1 MLLWLVCTYL
11 SLVAASIDDDDGYR
25 STQTAA
31 LNRSNCRPFKV
42 FRVVPTTSAQLKRM
56 IALFETAKGDEA
68 DFWHAPSVVNS
79 TIDVMVSPTFTEKFA
94 AFLKQHDYPYHIAIE
109 DLKKNFRLLIEKEG
123 SIKMNTNG
131 VQDSDLVRL
140 HDDTGAFVS
149 KLRMGEYYSYS
160 TIVEWMKRIADHMPD
175 VAKVIDIGSSTEGRP
190 ILGMQ
195 FGVDSPHKKV
205 VVIDAGIHAREWAAV
220 HTGMYFINLMVN
232 GRDDDPKI
240 RSYLDNIVVYIFPV
254 LNPDGYEYTR
264 SDKTNPRARMW
275 RKSRS
280 AKACAFDGISNACC
294 QGVDLNRN
302 FDFRFAEIGA
312 SRYPCSEIYHGA
324 TAFSEPESRAFSNF
338 LISLGSRLEAYIT
351 LHAYSQLWIYSYSH
365 RKFTYAPDIDET
377 KRVAQKAVAELGK
390 LYGTRYRYGTG
401 PEIIYAFSGGS
412 TDWAKEKL
420 KVKYSYTIELRP
432 TYEGIIEWNGFVLDK
447 NQLIPTAKET
457 WAGVSVVLDEIISQ
471 TNNNRAQAAN
481 ISSLQRQRCSDRLDG
496 CKRWVETTPQ
506 ICSAS
511 PQSMARD
518 CAKTCNLCHLIKV

>member
-1 MLLWLVCTYL
+1 MLSWLVCTYL
-11 SLVAASIDDDDGYR
+11 LLNTASTHSANSDEDG
-25 STQTAA
+25 S
-31 LNRSNCRPFKV
+31 FKV
-42 FRVVPTTSAQLKRM
+42 FRVVPTTTAQLKRM
-56 IALFETAKGDEA
+56 IALFETAKSDEA

-79 TIDVMVSPTFTEKFA
+79 TIDVMVSPSFTDKFA
-94 AFLKQHDYPYHIAIE
+94 NFLQTHNYPFHIAIE
-109 DLKKNFRLLIEKEG
+109 DLKKLLIEKEG
-123 SIKMNTNG
+123 TIKTNPEG
-131 VQDSDLVRL
+131 VNEQDLVRM

-160 TIVEWMKRIADHMPD
+160 TIVAWMKRIADRMPEIAR
-175 VAKVIDIGSSTEGRP
+175 VVDIGTSTEGRN
-190 ILGMQ
+190 IIGLQ
-195 FGVDSPHKKV
+195 FGQDRPNKKV

-220 HTGMYFINLMVN
+220 HTGMYFINLIVN
-232 GRDDDPKI
+232 NREEDPKI
-240 RSYLDNIVVYIFPV
+240 RSYLENLVIYIFPV

-264 SDKTNPRARMW
+264 TDKTNPRARMW

-324 TAFSEPESRAFSNF
+324 TPFSEPESKAFSNF
-338 LISLGSRLEAYIT
+338 LMSLRGRLEGYIT

-365 RKFTYAPDIDET
+365 RKFTYAPDIEET

-390 LYGTRYRYGTG
+390 MYGTRYRYGTG

-432 TYEGIIEWNGFVLDK
+432 TFEEWNGFVLDK

-457 WAGVSVVLDEIISQ
+457 WAGVSVVLDEIIAHSGDTRTPKPE
-471 TNNNRAQAAN
+471 TNDLR
-481 ISSLQRQRCSDRLDG
+481 RKHCSDRLDG
-496 CKRWVETTPQ
+496 CKRWVEMTPSLCTT
-506 ICSAS
+506 A
-511 PQSMARD
+511 PQSMVRD
-518 CAKTCNLCHLIKV
+518 CARTCNLCPPMSN